1 LLFQGLTLATAGGSA
16 TFAVTL
22 RDEFGNTLLASDTSG
37 NIAIRH
43 RSSGDIYTDDII
55 TTKSALVGA
64 GGVMDTSYISV
75 TRAGA
80 NFSRPDAIS
89 VPKLNEEKVLL
100 VKKPNFAKPTQ
111 PTKAL
116 TPCTANSLH
125 ILCFSLR
132 KARLL
137 CPCVISTRAGTHPL
151 YVSGALSG
159 GLSATY
165 YASINMESPAKS
177 VQFSAASTQDLINRE
192 TVGCLADT
200 ER

>member
-1 LLFQGLTLATAGGSA
+1 MKVTPLGLLLFQGLTLATAGGSA

-37 NIAIRH
+37 NVAIRH

-55 TTKSALVGA
+55 TTRSALVGA

-100 VKKPNFAKPTQ
+100 VKKPNFVKPTQ

-125 ILCFSLR
+125 IFCFFLR
-132 KARLL
+132 KATHMPLRYLNARRHSSSL
-137 CPCVISTRAGTHPL
+137 CLWCVVRGAIRYILRKHQHGISCEICTIFRSF
-151 YVSGALSG
+151 YSGFD
-159 GLSATY
+159 
-165 YASINMESPAKS
+165 
-177 VQFSAASTQDLINRE
+177 Q
-192 TVGCLADT
+192 
-200 ER
+200 